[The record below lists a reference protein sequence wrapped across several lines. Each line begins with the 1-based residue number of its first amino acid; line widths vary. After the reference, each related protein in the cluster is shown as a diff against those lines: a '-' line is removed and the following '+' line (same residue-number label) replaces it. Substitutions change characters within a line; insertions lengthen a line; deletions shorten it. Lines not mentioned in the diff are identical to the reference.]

1 MAIARSGINR
11 AEHSQILVLAALLL
25 LLLLP
30 TAVFFVFLAVEVTLA
45 VALVDRDRE
54 VRVDDFFVADACDL
68 VVTIIVGQSNAGDW
82 DNAML
87 RCNEQRYSERWP
99 TS

>member
-68 VVTIIVGQSNAGDW
+68 VVTIIVEQSNAGD
-82 DNAML
+82 
-87 RCNEQRYSERWP
+87 
-99 TS
+99 

>member
-11 AEHSQILVLAALLL
+11 AEHSQILVHVLAALLLLL

-30 TAVFFVFLAVEVTLA
+30 TAVFFVFLAVEVTLV

-68 VVTIIVGQSNAGDW
+68 VVTIIVGQSNAGD
-82 DNAML
+82 
-87 RCNEQRYSERWP
+87 
-99 TS
+99 

>member
-1 MAIARSGINR
+1 MAIARNGINR
-11 AEHSQILVLAALLL
+11 AEHSQILVLAV

-45 VALVDRDRE
+45 VGLLDRGRG

-68 VVTIIVGQSNAGDW
+68 VVTMIVGQSNAGG
-82 DNAML
+82 
-87 RCNEQRYSERWP
+87 YV
-99 TS
+99 

>member
-11 AEHSQILVLAALLL
+11 AEHSQILVLAVS
-25 LLLLP
+25 LLLP

-68 VVTIIVGQSNAGDW
+68 VVTIIVGQSNAGD
-82 DNAML
+82 
-87 RCNEQRYSERWP
+87 
-99 TS
+99 